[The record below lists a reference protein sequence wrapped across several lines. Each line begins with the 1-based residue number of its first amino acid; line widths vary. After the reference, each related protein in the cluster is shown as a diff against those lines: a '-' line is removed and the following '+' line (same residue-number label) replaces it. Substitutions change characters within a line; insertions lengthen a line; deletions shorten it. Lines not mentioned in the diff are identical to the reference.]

1 MNTLQNIY
9 DKLNSKTELAKHE
22 VELSLISELQK
33 FNAEAKIHLAAFRK
47 SQADLKATAKIVV
60 ASGENFK
67 SNLSDI
73 NDTAR
78 KISASFKE
86 LGLDYQANAD
96 IKESQKILNE
106 NFDVADYVIYTK
118 QIVSK

>member
-1 MNTLQNIY
+1 MNTLQNVY
-9 DKLNSKTELAKHE
+9 DKLTKTELGKHE

-33 FNAEAKIHLAAFRK
+33 FNAEAKIHLKAFRK

-67 SNLSDI
+67 SSLSDI
-73 NDTAR
+73 NNTAR

-86 LGLDYQANAD
+86 LGLDFQANAD

-106 NFDVADYVIYTK
+106 NSDVELILISAK
-118 QIVSK
+118 QIVNK